1 MTFNID
7 NFMAVVKQV
16 KELKKQAEAAP
27 IEAAADA
34 RGQAIAQEAASAQ
47 VAAAGN
53 EQVQVAEMLGG
64 SAGEQQALAEGSK
77 ELADGQNLLAQAA
90 QEMAVDTVINQPT
103 NAETLQAKV
112 ASEDRIATILAA
124 VKDELGKH
132 ASEEDADELYKTA
145 EEAVQYGRLM
155 ALGFL
160 DGVQEILNT
169 EGEEE

>member
-1 MTFNID
+1 MTFNIET
-7 NFMAVVKQV
+7 FMAEIKKVQ
-16 KELKKQAEAAP
+16 EIKKQAEAAP

-34 RGQAIAQEAASAQ
+34 RGQAMAAQEAASAT
-47 VAAAGN
+47 AAAAN
-53 EQVQVAEMLGG
+53 EQVQVAEMLGA
-64 SAGEQQALAEGSK
+64 SAGEQEALVEGQK
-77 ELADGQNLLAQAA
+77 ELADGEQLLADAA
-90 QEMAVDTVINQPT
+90 KEMAVETVINQPT
-103 NAETLQAKV
+103 NAETLQAKE

-132 ASEEDADELYKTA
+132 ASKEDAEDLYKTA

-169 EGEEE
+169 DGEGE